1 MGADIAAL
9 SMPRGNGKSF
19 LAAHLC
25 AQVFP
30 TLEPHEEIA
39 LAAAS
44 IEQGRIV
51 FRFIRQ
57 MLGEDGYRYLDSATR
72 CGITGP
78 SGARLRVL
86 GSNGKTAMGLVNTPW
101 VIADEPGAWEAVG
114 GQLMADAILTA
125 QGKPGSPLR
134 AVFIGTLAPALS
146 GWWHNLVTGEPQ
158 PNQYVQSL
166 IGDRAKWDDWKE
178 ICRVNPLTRVS
189 PEFRE
194 TLKRERAEARRD
206 SRLKARFLSYRLNVP
221 TADEAQVLLTVDEWN
236 MALARDVAPRRGQP
250 IVGVDLGLGRAW
262 SAAVALWETGR
273 CEAMAVAPGIP
284 SIADQEKR
292 DGVPAGLYRKLV
304 QSGRLDIAD
313 GLRVPPVGL
322 LVNRIVGEWGRP
334 KVILCDRFRLDDLK
348 DALPPCP
355 VSPRVT
361 RWSDAAADIR
371 DTRKLTLDEGL
382 SVEPTS
388 RNLLS
393 ASLAVAIVKNDD
405 QGNVRLIK
413 RGGHYKARDDV
424 AAALVLAA
432 GAFMRWRQTR
442 PSRPLRFALAG

>member
-19 LAAHLC
+19 LAAYLC
-25 AQVFP
+25 VEVFP
-30 TLEPHEEIA
+30 ILEPHEEIA

-72 CGITGP
+72 CGITA
-78 SGARLRVL
+78 SNGARLRVL

-101 VIADEPGAWEAVG
+101 VIADEPGAWEVAG

-146 GWWHNLVTGEPQ
+146 GWWHDLVTSEPQ
-158 PNQYVQSL
+158 PNRYVQAL

-178 ICRVNPLTRVS
+178 ICRVNPLTKIS

-236 MALARDVAPRRGQP
+236 MALARDVASRRGQP

-304 QSGRLDIAD
+304 QSGRLDVAD
-313 GLRVPPVGL
+313 GLRVPPVGA
-322 LVNRIVGEWGRP
+322 LVDRIVGEWGRP
-334 KVILCDRFRLDDLK
+334 KVILCDRFRLDDLR

-361 RWSDAAADIR
+361 RWSEAAADIR
-371 DTRKLTLDEGL
+371 DTRKLVLDEGL

-388 RNLLS
+388 RNLLT

-413 RGGHYKARDDV
+413 RDGHNKARDDV

-432 GAFMRWRQTR
+432 GAFMRWKQTR
-442 PSRPLRFALAG
+442 PSRPLRFTLAG

>member
-30 TLEPHEEIA
+30 TLQPHEEIA

-72 CGITGP
+72 CGITA
-78 SGARLRVL
+78 SNGARLRVL
-86 GSNGKTAMGLVNTPW
+86 GSNGKTAMGLVDTPW
-101 VIADEPGAWEAVG
+101 VIADEPGAWEVAG

-146 GWWHNLVTGEPQ
+146 GWWHDLVLGEPQ
-158 PNQYVQSL
+158 PHRYVHSL

-178 ICRVNPLTRVS
+178 ICRVNPLTKVS

-292 DGVPAGLYRKLV
+292 DGVPTGLYRKLV

-322 LVNRIVGEWGRP
+322 LVDRIVAEWGRP

-382 SVEPTS
+382 SVEHSS

-413 RGGHYKARDDV
+413 RGGHNKARDDV

-432 GAFMRWRQTR
+432 GAFMRWKQTR
-442 PSRPLRFALAG
+442 PSKPLRHVLVG